1 MYTGHDFIGNRT
13 ILTFENVTHVIF
25 TGDVT
30 ADEAK
35 IVWML
40 NALVKF
46 HKIVD
51 ILLEKIC

>member
-13 ILTFENVTHVIF
+13 ILTFENVTHIIF